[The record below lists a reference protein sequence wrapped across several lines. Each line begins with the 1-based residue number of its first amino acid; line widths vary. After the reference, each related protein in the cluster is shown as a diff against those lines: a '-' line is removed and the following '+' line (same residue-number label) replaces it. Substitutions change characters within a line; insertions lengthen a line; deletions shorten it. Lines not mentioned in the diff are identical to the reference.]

1 MSRAVLEIYND
12 YNGEYVERLQG
23 VNLEAIDISHS
34 KAHLMV
40 KLSSYRLTEI
50 ERLQRFCGF
59 LSDKYPDY
67 SIDIFNKFDISSFSG
82 RFANFIKNVLW
93 RCKKCSFRIF

>member
-12 YNGEYVERLQG
+12 YNGEYVEQLQG

-67 SIDIFNKFDISSFSG
+67 SIDIFNKFDISSFCQG
-82 RFANFIKNVLW
+82 DLQILLRMF
-93 RCKKCSFRIF
+93 